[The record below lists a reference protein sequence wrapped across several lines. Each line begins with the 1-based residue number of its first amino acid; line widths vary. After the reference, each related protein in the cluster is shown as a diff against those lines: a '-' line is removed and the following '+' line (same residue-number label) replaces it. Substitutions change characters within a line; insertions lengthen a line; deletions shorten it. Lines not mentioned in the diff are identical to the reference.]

1 MIVARAPRACCLLL
15 VRLARGL
22 YGGCPV
28 LQLNR
33 FGEHLVG
40 IVRIG
45 IAGLKSQGKRPHGP
59 RPKVLGARQVLLTR
73 WINAGPYRQLLLMR
87 SESDIH
93 EGL

>member
-1 MIVARAPRACCLLL
+1 MIMAPTPRACCRLLL
-15 VRLARGL
+15 VRLARVL

-45 IAGLKSQGKRPHGP
+45 IAARAGRRSGL
-59 RPKVLGARQVLLTR
+59 ARC
-73 WINAGPYRQLLLMR
+73 Y
-87 SESDIH
+87 
-93 EGL
+93 